1 MPDKPNIK
9 RYARTPENILVAL
22 GCEPTRLMKSKLKL
36 WMSWPDFPK
45 AGKNGRDIEALK
57 KWVDDNQDVF
67 LADGKRAKLLQEGD
81 KFSGG
86 DLKLLRGAGGA
97 GGGPAGKEDD
107 DEPLAKNQ
115 TAIANWLAHHFQM
128 PVSKMDVSDWLRGE
142 RLDQGVPNFPVPD
155 AAGRFNKLK
164 CSEWFKK
171 FKYREP
177 SSTLTPDLF
186 RQVEIESKK
195 SELERLEH
203 ERYLRGVE
211 RGQYLEKAEHNRV
224 LSALGRIGRDN
235 LWELFDQQAPS
246 RIQQE
251 LKAAAMPEEWIQTTG
266 DIVRKMMPELLLK
279 HHAHLEAVIQENEQ
293 EVPPAGGN
301 AKGGSQ

>member
-1 MPDKPNIK
+1 MPEKPIK

-22 GCEPTRLMKSKLKL
+22 GCEPNRLMKSKLKL

-86 DLKLLRGAGGA
+86 DLKLYQKSGARSQNPEIDA
-97 GGGPAGKEDD
+97 DE
-107 DEPLAKNQ
+107 EPLAKNQ

-142 RLDQGVPNFPVPD
+142 RLDAGAVNFPVPD

-164 CSEWFKK
+164 CSDWFKK
-171 FKYREP
+171 YKYREP
-177 SSTLTPDLF
+177 SNQTSPDLF
-186 RQVEIESKK
+186 RQVEIEGKK

-211 RGQYLEKAEHNRV
+211 RGQYIEKTEHNRV
-224 LSALGRIGRDN
+224 LASLGRIGRDQ
-235 LWELFDQQAPS
+235 LWELFDRRAYEQMSAKLAAANIPEEIQQAVME
-246 RIQQE
+246 E
-251 LKAAAMPEEWIQTTG
+251 L
-266 DIVRKMMPELLLK
+266 RRLNPELLLK
-279 HHAHLEAVIQENEQ
+279 FHTHLEAVIAENEK
-293 EVPPAGGN
+293 EVPAPAKPTN
-301 AKGGSQ
+301 

>member
-1 MPDKPNIK
+1 MPAKPVK

-45 AGKNGRDIEALK
+45 AGKNGRDIEDLK

-86 DLKLLRGAGGA
+86 DLKLLRGAGA
-97 GGGPAGKEDD
+97 MNGGPSGADDD

-142 RLDQGVPNFPVPD
+142 RLDSGAVNFPVPD

-164 CSEWFKK
+164 CSEWFKRY
-171 FKYREP
+171 KYREP
-177 SSTLTPDLF
+177 SNQASPDLF
-186 RQVEIESKK
+186 RQVELESKK

-203 ERYLRGVE
+203 ERFLRGVE
-211 RGQYLEKAEHNRV
+211 RSKFLEKTEHNRT
-224 LSALGRIGRDN
+224 LAALGTLFRN
-235 LWELFDQQAPS
+235 ELWELFDRTAYDQISNRLTA
-246 RIQQE
+246 
-251 LKAAAMPEEWIQTTG
+251 LNVPEEYRQ
-266 DIVRKMMPELLLK
+266 MMMDELRRLNPELLQK
-279 HHAHLEAVIQENEQ
+279 YMARIAAEIQELEQ
-293 EVPPAGGN
+293 ATDKEKN
-301 AKGGSQ
+301 N